1 MHKVHYTLLYL
12 ICNNAQNIPEFL
24 DIVAESE
31 FNVKY
36 VPCPVQII
44 EAPKPIIADIKYN
57 KNVVGHRNDTK
68 NILYKIVIISTNK
81 NLLQYKMKINNTN
94 V

>member
-1 MHKVHYTLLYL
+1 MTYL

-24 DIVAESE
+24 DIVDESE

-44 EAPKPIIADIKYN
+44 EAPKPINIDIK
-57 KNVVGHRNDTK
+57 
-68 NILYKIVIISTNK
+68 
-81 NLLQYKMKINNTN
+81 
-94 V
+94 